1 MLVSGEVLESA
12 ELIKDCDALVPS
24 FHLVLL
30 RDFSKVKDLLA
41 TQRCYSIRGLLM
53 LGHESTKNA

>member
-53 LGHESTKNA
+53 I